1 MTGAVPETSS
11 PGNGSAGNSGLRVIP
26 SEAKDDSL
34 RPPVIDGTGKA
45 KGGLKRMDYT
55 QLTDRDTQEMLATI
69 GAESIDALFAGIPA
83 GARLNRLLNIP
94 PALTEMELLADLQR
108 LADANAT
115 CDEQVCFLGGG
126 AYDHFIPTVVDDLA
140 GQSEFVTAYTP
151 YQAEA
156 SQGSLQAFY
165 EYQTMI
171 CQITGMDVS
180 NASLYEGATS
190 AAEGVLMARAV
201 NGRKRVVVS
210 SAVHPHTRDVL
221 STYVRELP
229 IDLVEVETT
238 GGVTNPDD
246 LRRAL
251 DDETSALLVQ
261 SPNFFGA
268 IEPLD
273 RLSAIVHERGGLVI
287 ASVDPVSCFVLK
299 RPGDLGADIVVGD
312 GQSLGIP
319 LSYGG
324 PSLGF
329 MACRQKYMRKLP
341 GRLIGATT
349 DRQGRR
355 AYCLT
360 LQTREQ
366 HIRRERATSNICTNQ
381 GLLALR
387 VAVYLSAMG
396 KRGAARIA
404 SLCLD
409 KAHYAARQI
418 AALDG
423 FDLRFQSPFFKEF
436 VVRTTKDVSQV
447 LAHARQQGILGGLE
461 LKPWYPQMADCFLVA
476 VTEKRTRSEID
487 ALVQALKE
495 A

>member
-1 MTGAVPETSS
+1 
-11 PGNGSAGNSGLRVIP
+11 
-26 SEAKDDSL
+26 
-34 RPPVIDGTGKA
+34 
-45 KGGLKRMDYT
+45 MDYT
-55 QLTDRDTQEMLATI
+55 QLTVQDTREMLATI
-69 GAESIDALFAGIPA
+69 GADRVEDLFQGIPES
-83 GARLNRLLNIP
+83 ARLDRPLDLP
-94 PALTEMELLADLQR
+94 PAMTEMELLSDLQR
-108 LADANAT
+108 LGAANRT
-115 CDEQVCFLGGG
+115 CDEAICFLGGG
-126 AYDHFIPTVVDDLA
+126 AYDHFIPTLVDDLSS
-140 GQSEFVTAYTP
+140 QSEFVTAYTP

-165 EYQTMI
+165 EYQSMI
-171 CQITGMDVS
+171 CELTGMDVS

-190 AAEGVLMARAV
+190 AAEAVLMARAV
-201 NGRKRVVVS
+201 NGRKKIVVS
-210 SAVHPHTRDVL
+210 SAVHPHTREVL
-221 STYVRELP
+221 NTYLRELP
-229 IDLVEVETT
+229 IDVVEVETT
-238 GGVTNPDD
+238 GGVTNPEDLHRAMDD
-246 LRRAL
+246 QAC
-251 DDETSALLVQ
+251 ALLVQ
-261 SPNFFGA
+261 SPNVFGA
-268 IEPLD
+268 VEPLE
-273 RLSAIVHERGGLVI
+273 RLSAITHEAGGLVI
-287 ASVDPVSCFVLK
+287 ASVDPISCFLLK

-312 GQSLGIP
+312 GQAMGIP

-329 MACRQKYMRKLP
+329 MACRKKFMRKLP

-381 GLLALR
+381 GLLAIR

-396 KRGAARIA
+396 KRGASRIA

-409 KAHYAARQI
+409 KAHYAADRI

-436 VVRTTKDVSQV
+436 VVRTTKDVDQT
-447 LAHARQQGILGGLE
+447 LASARSKGVMAGVP
-461 LKPWYPQMADCFLVA
+461 LKPWYPQMGDSFLVA
-476 VTEKRTRSEID
+476 VTEKRTREEID
-487 ALVQALKE
+487 RLVEVLDA